1 MLFKKIYQLGDRLE
15 DKMRG
20 RLSHYPITYAFVG
33 GAGVIIFWRGI
44 WHSVDFLMG
53 YIKFP
58 GKADWTALP
67 WWDGLFSIALG
78 MVLLLLVG
86 LFVSSFIGNEIIISG
101 LKGEK
106 KAVERAEAEIE
117 EGIMMDIEIQDEIKD
132 ISKRLA
138 RIQKILENKK

>member
-1 MLFKKIYQLGDRLE
+1 MIFKKIYQLGDKLE
-15 DKMRG
+15 DKVRG

-44 WHSVDFLMG
+44 WHSVDVLMG
-53 YIKFP
+53 YINFS
-58 GKADWTALP
+58 GKTGWAALP
-67 WWDGLFSIALG
+67 WWDGLFSMAIG
-78 MVLLLLVG
+78 MALLLLVG

-106 KAVERAEAEIE
+106 KAVEKAELEIE
-117 EGIMMDIEIQDEIKD
+117 EDIMMDMEIQDEIKD